1 MSAAKAAGLIA
12 GNLTSEYIKSRNFKR
27 AVPLGAARR
36 KRGETHL
43 ESYWLEI
50 LNIYMNTRHYENGYS
65 KSNARN
71 FDAAQKIL
79 EEGLEKYPDNK
90 SLKKILWIY
99 RKSWIISNL
108 MALGLA

>member
-1 MSAAKAAGLIA
+1 MAATKAAGLIA
-12 GNLTSEYIKSRNFKR
+12 GNLTSEYIKSRSFKR
-27 AVPLGAARR
+27 AVPLGAARW
-36 KRGETHL
+36 KRAELHL

-50 LNIYMNTRHYENGYS
+50 LNVYKNTREYENVHS
-65 KSNARN
+65 KANARN
-71 FDAAQKIL
+71 FDAVQKIL

-99 RKSWIISNL
+99 RKSRIITNL

>member
-1 MSAAKAAGLIA
+1 MAAAKAAGLIA
-12 GNLTSEYIKSRNFKR
+12 GNLTSEYIKSRNFER
-27 AVPLGAARR
+27 AVPLGAARW
-36 KRGETHL
+36 KRTELHL

-50 LNIYMNTRHYENGYS
+50 LNVYMNTRDYENGYS

-71 FDAAQKIL
+71 FDAVQKIL

-99 RKSWIISNL
+99 RKSRIISNL

>member
-36 KRGETHL
+36 KRAELHL

-50 LNIYMNTRHYENGYS
+50 LNVYMNTRDYENVYS
-65 KSNARN
+65 KANARN
-71 FDAAQKIL
+71 FDAVQKIL

-99 RKSWIISNL
+99 RKSRIISNL

>member
-36 KRGETHL
+36 KRAELHL

-50 LNIYMNTRHYENGYS
+50 LNVYMNTRDYENVYS
-65 KSNARN
+65 KANARN
-71 FDAAQKIL
+71 FDAVQKIH

>member
-1 MSAAKAAGLIA
+1 M
-12 GNLTSEYIKSRNFKR
+12 
-27 AVPLGAARR
+27 PLGAARW
-36 KRGETHL
+36 KRTELHL

-50 LNIYMNTRHYENGYS
+50 LNVYMNTRDYENGYG
-65 KSNARN
+65 KANARN

>member
-12 GNLTSEYIKSRNFKR
+12 GNLTSEYIKSRNFER
-27 AVPLGAARR
+27 AVPLGAARW
-36 KRGETHL
+36 KRTELHL

-50 LNIYMNTRHYENGYS
+50 LNVYMNTRDYENVYS
-65 KSNARN
+65 KANARN
-71 FDAAQKIL
+71 FDVVQKIL

>member
-1 MSAAKAAGLIA
+1 M
-12 GNLTSEYIKSRNFKR
+12 
-27 AVPLGAARR
+27 
-36 KRGETHL
+36 

-50 LNIYMNTRHYENGYS
+50 LNVYMNTRDYENGYS
-65 KSNARN
+65 KANARN

>member
-12 GNLTSEYIKSRNFKR
+12 GNLTSEYIKSRNFER
-27 AVPLGAARR
+27 AVPLGAARW
-36 KRGETHL
+36 KRTELHL

-50 LNIYMNTRHYENGYS
+50 LNVYMNSRDYENVYS
-65 KSNARN
+65 KANARN
-71 FDAAQKIL
+71 FDVVQKIL